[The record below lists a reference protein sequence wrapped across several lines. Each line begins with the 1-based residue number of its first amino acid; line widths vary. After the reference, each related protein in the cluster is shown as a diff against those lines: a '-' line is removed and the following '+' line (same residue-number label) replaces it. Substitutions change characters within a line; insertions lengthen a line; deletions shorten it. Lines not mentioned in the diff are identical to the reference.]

1 MIDGAAMMR
10 SVYSFSGLR
19 RRCDEHATAALM
31 ARKKSSAA
39 FPRALRRTKAFVVA
53 NIVLWGLIGGWYLFQ
68 PPERKE
74 DVARLVG
81 NWASGQK
88 NVTAFEVAW
97 DLWQIYGSK
106 DFIEGAQTLPT
117 NSSEVQA
124 HVYAGILPQS
134 TRKVLRILANEGY
147 LVGYSEALGNPLW
160 AAYRARD
167 VDNLKAPERPD
178 EFRVDTRT
186 SARVEPA
193 DYTRSGY
200 DRGHLAPNYAIATRY
215 GKTAQAE
222 TFLMSNITPQK
233 HALNAGLWHELEQK
247 IATSYPARFGEV
259 WVLAGPIFGEQPT
272 RLQRRVAVPEAF
284 FMIVIDENDGR
295 VRAQAFV
302 IPQEAAADSSIE
314 SYVVS
319 IDEVEAR
326 AGLDFLSEL
335 PDETENALEMRRVSR
350 VW

>member
-1 MIDGAAMMR
+1 
-10 SVYSFSGLR
+10 
-19 RRCDEHATAALM
+19 M

-39 FPRALRRTKAFVVA
+39 FPRALRRTKVFVVA
-53 NIVLWGLIGGWYLFQ
+53 NLVLWGLIGGWYLFQ
-68 PPERKE
+68 PPTRKE
-74 DVARLVG
+74 EVSRLVS
-81 NWASGQK
+81 NWADGRK

-97 DLWQIYGSK
+97 DLWQIYGSS
-106 DFIEGAQTLPT
+106 DFVDGAQALPA
-117 NSSEVQA
+117 NSSAAQA
-124 HVYAGILPQS
+124 HVYGGILPQS

-147 LVGYSEALGNPLW
+147 LIGYSEALGNPLW
-160 AAYRARD
+160 AAYRVHD
-167 VDNLKAPERPD
+167 VENLNAPKRPD
-178 EFRVDTRT
+178 EFRVDGRT
-186 SARVEPA
+186 TARIEPA

-215 GKTAQAE
+215 GKAAQEE

-233 HALNAGLWHELEQK
+233 HALNAGLWRELEQK

-259 WVLAGPIFGEQPT
+259 WILAGPIFGETPA

-284 FMIVIDENDGR
+284 FMAPNAEIENY
-295 VRAQAFV
+295 A
-302 IPQEAAADSSIE
+302 
-314 SYVVS
+314 VS
-319 IDEVEAR
+319 IDEIEAR